1 MDNRKKRF
9 STLGL
14 LLLILYAGILLYFVL
29 FSDRLGRTDGY
40 MEFRYNLTPF
50 LEIRRFITYRDSL
63 SLGALLLN
71 LFGNVLVFSPFGFLI
86 PMFRNE
92 ETSWY
97 NILLFT
103 FLFSLCIELTQLI
116 SMVGVFDVDD
126 LILNTL
132 GGMIGW
138 GFYLLFSRAFESFSS
153 RSGYGG
159 AAWRMSGGGISFS
172 EKRVSRNAVVSL
184 VMGLGALLGFVT
196 LLVMAI
202 VTGGQLGLM
211 AGLVGCL
218 LLLAAVFGLFWGI
231 LSYDDVKTNQR
242 FKIPGICVNIFVILL
257 GIFLMMV

>member
-1 MDNRKKRF
+1 MGNRKKRF

-159 AAWRMSGGGISFS
+159 AACGGKESGPGGRAFRRRGDGEGSDGGAGPGDCKVRPAKERGVKKESYFN
-172 EKRVSRNAVVSL
+172 EK
-184 VMGLGALLGFVT
+184 
-196 LLVMAI
+196 
-202 VTGGQLGLM
+202 
-211 AGLVGCL
+211 
-218 LLLAAVFGLFWGI
+218 
-231 LSYDDVKTNQR
+231 
-242 FKIPGICVNIFVILL
+242 
-257 GIFLMMV
+257 